1 MEEKNKDSIKF
12 DELDLQVLSSIHHS
26 EEEKDFKSAPL
37 KKLEDSDDFDSA
49 RFLHSDCRKSDH
61 K

>member
-1 MEEKNKDSIKF
+1 MDDKNKDSIKF
-12 DELDLQVLSSIHHS
+12 DEIDYQHLSSIHHS

-37 KKLEDSDDFDSA
+37 KKLKDSHDFDSVK
-49 RFLHSDCRKSDH
+49 FLHSDNKKSDH